1 MLFVVSIFFFFKQ
14 KTAYEMRISDWSSD
28 VCSSDLRRQVVT
40 SPVGIADRRLLLIL
54 GTLTIGLLAASEMT
68 RPWRQDGISVG
79 DAAMFLLLFS
89 LYAWIA
95 FGFLN
100 ALAGFLGLAAN
111 CLSPLFPDY
120 GLPLPRRR
128 DRKSVV

>member
-1 MLFVVSIFFFFKQ
+1 MPVQAFGEQ
-14 KTAYEMRISDWSSD
+14 PEA
-28 VCSSDLRRQVVT
+28 RRQVVT

-111 CLSPLFPDY
+111 CLRSEEHTSELQSLMRISY
-120 GLPLPRRR
+120 
-128 DRKSVV
+128 